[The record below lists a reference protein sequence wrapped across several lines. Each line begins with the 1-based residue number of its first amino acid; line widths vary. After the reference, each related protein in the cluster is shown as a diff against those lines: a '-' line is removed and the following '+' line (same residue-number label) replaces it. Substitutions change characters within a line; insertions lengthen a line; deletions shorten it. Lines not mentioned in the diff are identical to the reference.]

1 MLQSHERYWEQSPSL
16 FISNT
21 RCGLQYWTF
30 YEFFSTLYTYFHI
43 SQLKF
48 CEINLPRKFILVRVA
63 LWGGGRRSTAVL
75 FFCDHIL
82 TPERN
87 PSSVCSA
94 FRARAKQWI
103 QLCSMNFT
111 DCFNECYRPFI
122 EPLIEAWLR
131 RAKQQNDVLDQNY
144 RKMSNMPN
152 QKLIWYRY
160 KSKLRHFGVF
170 LQSSPMFTEPFAF
183 YFASPL

>member
-1 MLQSHERYWEQSPSL
+1 MWATILNILRV
-16 FISNT
+16 
-21 RCGLQYWTF
+21 
-30 YEFFSTLYTYFHI
+30 FSTLYTYFHI
-43 SQLKF
+43 FQLKF

-63 LWGGGRRSTAVL
+63 LWGGGRRSTAVDFL
-75 FFCDHIL
+75 CDHIL

-87 PSSVCSA
+87 SSSVCSA
-94 FRARAKQWI
+94 FRARTKQWI
-103 QLCSMNFT
+103 QLCSMNST

-152 QKLIWYRY
+152 QKLIWYDY
-160 KSKLRHFGVF
+160 ITKLWTFF
-170 LQSSPMFTEPFAF
+170 LVPIGYTTEKTKKLCFPHI
-183 YFASPL
+183 SGTLKITKNI